1 VTNNSDLAV
10 ELEILTAALDQPST
24 DIAHT
29 LRQLALNAAAAI
41 TTYLGLSVLVVR
53 SDPPFTFTSLADGVV
68 AEDIRTSLR
77 VELPGIGYGGDRLT
91 VAVHL
96 YARSPGAFVDLAAD
110 LAWLTVRPLSEFVL
124 DQHLTVPTPMNI
136 GTQLHAASVVN
147 QAIGVLIGHGYTPD
161 QALWQLDTRA
171 AHAGTDRR
179 TAAELILA
187 NLTAAPIDDVDKDLG
202 FA

>member
-1 VTNNSDLAV
+1 MTNTADLAV
-10 ELEILTAALDQPST
+10 ELEILTAALDQPGT

-29 LRQLALNAAAAI
+29 LRQLALDAAAAI

-53 SDPPFTFTSLADGVV
+53 SDPPFAFTSLADGVV

-77 VELPGIGYGGDRLT
+77 VELLSVGDGGDLT
-91 VAVHL
+91 VAVNL
-96 YARSPGAFVDLAAD
+96 YARTPGAFVDLAAD
-110 LAWLTVRPLSEFVL
+110 LAWLTARPLSDFVL
-124 DQHLTVPTPMNI
+124 DQHLTVPTPMNT

-147 QAIGVLIGHGYTPD
+147 QAIGVLIGRGYTPD
-161 QALWQLDTRA
+161 QAHRQLGTPA
-171 AHAGTDRR
+171 ADAGTDRH

-187 NLTAAPIDDVDKDLG
+187 NLTAAPVDDTDEDPG